1 MSNHIGQATMRPDGT
16 LERKL
21 RATGPGGM
29 FGDALVTYAPSD
41 ENYQKVLQHL
51 GGLKPGEVKPVPPFE
66 S

>member
-16 LERKL
+16 LELKL

-51 GGLKPGEVKPVPPFE
+51 GGLKPGEVKPVLPFPD
-66 S
+66 